1 MRDKQ
6 ATRDNDVPADVL
18 ELLGEDG
25 HKIVTQLINN
35 VHEWFQVSETKLPR
49 NALFWVITQR
59 VVVFLTDVSGQPIES
74 ISQVSRFQNQVC
86 CPNKEFL

>member
-35 VHEWFQVSETKLPR
+35 VHE
-49 NALFWVITQR
+49 
-59 VVVFLTDVSGQPIES
+59 
-74 ISQVSRFQNQVC
+74 
-86 CPNKEFL
+86 